1 VNILKSFK
9 VLALASV
16 ITIPLGI
23 SSASAE
29 TLAQALVA
37 AFQGNPT
44 LRADRARQR
53 ATDEG
58 VPQALSGWRP
68 TVNATGTAAHQ
79 LQNSNL
85 ANPPPSSVY
94 TATDPTSLNITLS
107 QPIFRGFAT
116 VEGTAAAEATVRA
129 GRQQLLA
136 TEESVLFAAVQAY
149 MNVIRDRQ
157 LLSYRQSNVGVLQK
171 QLKASNDK
179 FSAGVLT
186 KTDVSQSRASLE
198 AAKGAV
204 AGALAQLQASEANYV
219 SVIGHAPGKLGYPA
233 PARVPKSLEEA
244 YNIAQQ
250 TNPNILA
257 AAHIED
263 ASEHQVGVVGA
274 ALLPQATLQASAS
287 YAGQP
292 SNTVN
297 DSTSAVVQGV
307 LQVPLYEGGKVYS
320 GVRQAKENVSQNKLK
335 VIGAVR
341 SVREGVA
348 NSWNSLVASGQAI
361 ASARAQVTA
370 AQLALDGVK
379 QEYDVGSRST
389 VDVLNAETALLT
401 AQLTLVTAEHD
412 RLVYSYQVLA
422 NVGLLTAD
430 HLRLGVS
437 YDPKLHYDSVR
448 DKWIGFDS
456 YNPDPLN

>member
-1 VNILKSFK
+1 MNILKSIK
-9 VLALASV
+9 ILALASAMA
-16 ITIPLGI
+16 IPLGV

-29 TLAQALVA
+29 TLKEALVA
-37 AFQGNPT
+37 AFSGNPT

-68 TVNATGTAAHQ
+68 TVNATGTVAHE
-79 LQNSNL
+79 LQNVHP
-85 ANPPPSSVY
+85 APPGSYS
-94 TATDPTSLNITLS
+94 ATDPTSLNITLS

-116 VEGTAAAEATVRA
+116 VEGTAAAEATVKA
-129 GRQQLLA
+129 GREQLLG
-136 TEESVLFAAVQAY
+136 TEQNVLFAAVQAY

-157 LLSYRQSNVGVLQK
+157 LLSYRRTNVGVLGK

-204 AGALAQLQASEANYV
+204 ALQLAQLQASEANYR
-219 SVIGHAPGKLGYPA
+219 SVIGHEPGKLAYPA
-233 PARVPKSLEEA
+233 PANVPRTLEDA
-244 YNIAQQ
+244 YHIAQQ
-250 TNPNILA
+250 TNPDILA

-263 ASEHQVGVVGA
+263 ASEHQVGVIGS
-274 ALLPQATLQASAS
+274 ALLPQATVQASAN
-287 YAGQP
+287 YNGQP
-292 SNTVN
+292 STAIN
-297 DSTSAVVQGV
+297 DTTSAVVQGV

-320 GVRQAKENVSQNKLK
+320 GVRQAKENVSQNKLR

-348 NSWNSLVASGQAI
+348 NAWNSLIASGQAI
-361 ASARAQVTA
+361 TSARAGVSA
-370 AQLALDGVK
+370 GQLALNGVN
-379 QEYDVGSRST
+379 QEYNVGSRST
-389 VDVLNAETALLT
+389 IDVLNSQTVLLN
-401 AQLTLVTAEHD
+401 AQLTLATSEHD
-412 RLVYSYQVLA
+412 RMVASYQVLA
-422 NVGLLTAD
+422 AIGLLTANN
-430 HLRLGVS
+430 LKLGVS
-437 YDPKLHYDSVR
+437 YDPTLHYDSVR
-448 DKWIGFDS
+448 NKWIGFDS

>member
-1 VNILKSFK
+1 VNILKSIK

-16 ITIPLGI
+16 VIIPLGV

-29 TLAQALVA
+29 TLAQALVS
-37 AFQGNPT
+37 AFQGNPS

-68 TVNATGTAAHQ
+68 TINATGTASHE
-79 LQNSNL
+79 LQNV
-85 ANPPPSSVY
+85 NPSAPPSIY

-107 QPIFRGFAT
+107 QPIFRGFGT
-116 VEGTAAAEATVRA
+116 VEGTAAAEATVKA

-136 TEESVLFAAVQAY
+136 TEESVLFSAVQAY

-157 LLSYRQSNVGVLQK
+157 LLAYRRSNVGVLSK

-186 KTDVSQSRASLE
+186 KTDVSQSRATLE
-198 AAKGAV
+198 ASKGAV

-219 SVIGHAPGKLGYPA
+219 SIIGHTPGKLGYPNA
-233 PARVPKSLEEA
+233 AAVPRTLEEA

-263 ASEHQVGVVGA
+263 ASEHQVGVIGS
-274 ALLPQATLQASAS
+274 ALLPQATLQASGS

-292 SNTVN
+292 SNSIN
-297 DSTSAVVQGV
+297 DTTSAVVQGV

-348 NSWNSLVASGQAI
+348 NAWNGMVASGQAI

-401 AQLTLVTAEHD
+401 AQLTLATSEHD
-412 RLVYSYQVLA
+412 RLVASYQVLA
-422 NVGLLTAD
+422 TVGLLTAD

-437 YDPKLHYDSVR
+437 YDPTLHYDSVR
-448 DKWIGFDS
+448 NKWIGI
-456 YNPDPLN
+456 PIIPIP